1 LLLREF
7 TFADGIE
14 SKLNRLHYS
23 SRMEKTPV
31 IRMWITNKNGKKI
44 TSAMSESMTS
54 FLTVAVENGC
64 IGSTFAEDEQRVIVF
79 TRWSDEMTLE
89 EFRTSK
95 DYHTQET
102 KIIQSFADADF
113 DISSDILF
121 NSTARVLYN
130 N

>member
-1 LLLREF
+1 
-7 TFADGIE
+7 
-14 SKLNRLHYS
+14 
-23 SRMEKTPV
+23 MEQTPV

-102 KIIQSFADADF
+102 KIIQSFTDADF

-121 NSTARVLYN
+121 NSTARVLFSN
-130 N
+130 

>member
-1 LLLREF
+1 
-7 TFADGIE
+7 
-14 SKLNRLHYS
+14 
-23 SRMEKTPV
+23 MEKTPV

-89 EFRTSK
+89 EFRSSK

-102 KIIQSFADADF
+102 KIIQSFTDADF

-121 NSTARVLYN
+121 NSTARVLFSN
-130 N
+130 

>member
-1 LLLREF
+1 
-7 TFADGIE
+7 
-14 SKLNRLHYS
+14 
-23 SRMEKTPV
+23 
-31 IRMWITNKNGKKI
+31 
-44 TSAMSESMTS
+44 MTS

-89 EFRTSK
+89 EFRSSK

-102 KIIQSFADADF
+102 KIIQSFTDADF

-121 NSTARVLYN
+121 NSTARVLFSN
-130 N
+130 

>member
-1 LLLREF
+1 
-7 TFADGIE
+7 
-14 SKLNRLHYS
+14 
-23 SRMEKTPV
+23 MEKTPV
-31 IRMWITNKNGKKI
+31 IRIWITNKNGKKI

-89 EFRTSK
+89 EFRSSK

-102 KIIQSFADADF
+102 KIIQSFTDADF

-121 NSTARVLYN
+121 NSTARVLFN